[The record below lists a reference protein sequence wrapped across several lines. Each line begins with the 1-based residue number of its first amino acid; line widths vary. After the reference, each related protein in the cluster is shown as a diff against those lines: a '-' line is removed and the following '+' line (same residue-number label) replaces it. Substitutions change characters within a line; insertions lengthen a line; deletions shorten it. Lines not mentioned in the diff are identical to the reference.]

1 MLGFILSLS
10 FAVALVGL
18 GDLRE
23 QVPEAVALLTMWGL
37 LVLVMRPRGGRP
49 VNVFLAALLIRG
61 VMLWSPP
68 TLSDD
73 LYRYLWEG
81 RAALMGG
88 NPYLSAP
95 AAASWPVDAIRA
107 LVNHP
112 EVSSIYPPTAIW
124 LFALLGSIW
133 YDPMVIKAAMGL
145 CDALVAG
152 VLAVV
157 LVGRRRGLGGAWLYA
172 LHPLAVVESAG
183 SGHLEPAALLCLMLG
198 IRAWDRGRSGMV
210 WVGLGGLLKLLPLAV
225 LPVLWRRAPRHLLT
239 LLVLAVVT
247 AAPFL
252 DAGLALGH
260 GLGTYAQHWSFNA
273 SLFLV
278 FEAVLGGWARP
289 VAVGVGAVISLYA
302 VTHRSDPAV
311 VALWIGSAF
320 VLLSPTVHPWYIAW
334 AWLPALVCGVRAWS
348 LLATLAPVAYTVLST
363 FDPVTGHWHEFWWP
377 VWLQYLPFLGVLI
390 WEYGVHQIR
399 PGPWAPGRAEPAS
412 PSPSPMRPGRSTH
425 GPPSPPSGSA
435 SRR

>member
-10 FAVALVGL
+10 IAFTLVLL
-18 GDLRE
+18 GDLRA
-23 QVPEAVALLTMWGL
+23 QASEAVALLTMWGL

-49 VNVFLAALLIRG
+49 LDVFLAALLIRG

-88 NPYLSAP
+88 NPYIHAP
-95 AAASWPVDAIRA
+95 AAALWPADAIRE

-112 EVSSIYPPTAIW
+112 EVSSIYPPVAIW
-124 LFALLGSIW
+124 LFSLLGALW
-133 YDPMVIKAAMGL
+133 YDPLSIKAAMGL

-152 VLAVV
+152 VLASI
-157 LVGRRRGLGGAWLYA
+157 LLGRGRRLGGAWLYA

-183 SGHLEPAALLCLMLG
+183 SGHLEPAALLCLLLG
-198 IRAWDRGRSGMV
+198 IRAWDRGASGMV
-210 WVGLGGLLKLLPLAV
+210 WVGLGGLIKLLPLAV
-225 LPVLWRRAPRHLLT
+225 LPVLWRRAPGHLLT

-273 SLFLV
+273 SFFRV
-278 FEAVLGGWARP
+278 FEALFGGWARP
-289 VAVGVGAVISLYA
+289 AAVGVGALISLHA
-302 VTHRSDPAV
+302 ITRRSDPAV
-311 VALWIGSAF
+311 VALWIGGAF
-320 VLLSPTVHPWYIAW
+320 VLLSPTVHPWYIVW
-334 AWLPALVCGVRAWS
+334 AWLPALICGVRAWS
-348 LLATLAPVAYTVLST
+348 LLATLAPIAYTVLAT
-363 FDPVTGHWHEFWWP
+363 YDPVTGHWQESWWP
-377 VWLQYLPFLGVLI
+377 VWIQYLPFLGVLI
-390 WEYGVHQIR
+390 WEYGAHLIQ

-412 PSPSPMRPGRSTH
+412 PSPSPTRPGPSTL
-425 GPPSPPSGSA
+425 GPPSSPSGSA
-435 SRR
+435 SRA